1 MANPL
6 PRACKSINDLNVGDT
21 FRHTYSVSD
30 GDVQKFAELS
40 GDFNPA
46 HFNEDYAKG
55 TVFKTRIAHG
65 MISVAKFSGI
75 FGMDMPG
82 LGAIWGG
89 QNLKFLAPVLLNE
102 PYTAVAQVKEKGD
115 KNVVFTCWVED
126 KEGKHVLEGEGV
138 LYPIPQKVKD
148 KMVADGTLRG
158 CWRDRGRSAASVPE
172 AARSRSPPASREAG
186 GPTELGCCVQL
197 TSSWVCRRAPC
208 RWPSDPRR

>member
-21 FRHTYSVSD
+21 FRLTYSISD

-89 QNLKFLAPVLLNE
+89 QRRPSSSPWVMMTAPMSR
-102 PYTAVAQVKEKGD
+102 
-115 KNVVFTCWVED
+115 VVMPHDVPQTCWTD
-126 KEGKHVLEGEGV
+126 L
-138 LYPIPQKVKD
+138 
-148 KMVADGTLRG
+148 
-158 CWRDRGRSAASVPE
+158 
-172 AARSRSPPASREAG
+172 SRA
-186 GPTELGCCVQL
+186 
-197 TSSWVCRRAPC
+197 
-208 RWPSDPRR
+208 

>member
-21 FRHTYSVSD
+21 FRLTYSISD
-30 GDVQKFAELS
+30 SDVQKFAELS

-89 QNLKFLAPVLLNE
+89 QNLKFLAPVFLNR
-102 PYTAVAQVKEKGD
+102 ALHGRRAG
-115 KNVVFTCWVED
+115 
-126 KEGKHVLEGEGV
+126 EGEGREERR
-138 LYPIPQKVKD
+138 LH
-148 KMVADGTLRG
+148 LL
-158 CWRDRGRSAASVPE
+158 GR
-172 AARSRSPPASREAG
+172 R
-186 GPTELGCCVQL
+186 T
-197 TSSWVCRRAPC
+197 RRASTC
-208 RWPSDPRR
+208 SRARACSIPSRRR